1 MADNFQYPST
11 YGRYTL
17 LESIGQGGMSAIDL
31 AQISVTNAQY
41 LRFVVIKRMQAKFTE
56 QENFVLMFKDEARIN
71 AELQHNKIAQVYDF
85 GQFGDEYFIAMEYI
99 PGVDLRVLQ
108 RELAKQAKGI
118 PIRITLRILSDVC
131 EALYYAHTRLD
142 TYGRPMN
149 VVHRDVNPRNIMIS
163 IRGEVKLIDFG
174 VAKADNRLDETV
186 GHTIKGKFAYMS
198 PEQIEGGKVDGRAD
212 LFAVA
217 LTLHELVDG
226 RRPFAGLNEV
236 QIMHRVL
243 SGNIPPL
250 LGPKDH
256 PQPELVQAIHECG
269 LATEAKDRYPS
280 AGHMQEAIDH
290 AAKACGGLATDAE
303 LAAFLRSIMPEETQ
317 AIAHR
322 LDRYRKEITQ
332 PNGLMSSYEN
342 SIAHE
347 LPTELF
353 QKTKDSIPPPPTNSP
368 YLSTSVQSKVDETL
382 VSHDSRSEQKYLFK
396 RTLLIGGA
404 LMTAGLIVFVLLTQE
419 KSSNSQTNAPRLI
432 QSEPIESTDINSTE
446 KLTDQPKATASEP
459 KPKSTKK
466 QIQAPKVEPV
476 PADQPQVQPS
486 VTPPQHSTVEPAVI
500 PSSASSSESQPQTQA
515 AQNQNASAE
524 NNTAAQGQTVSTNA
538 EINDTTEEEETQAS
552 AEPVE
557 QAYVFISSVA
567 GQNEIIV
574 KVDGQNIGTLTGPL
588 RTKIN
593 TGERTFLFINPSNGR
608 EFKQTISIS
617 KANQNLISVPE
628 L

>member
-1 MADNFQYPST
+1 MADNFQYPSS

-31 AQISVTNAQY
+31 AQISVTDAQY

-56 QENFVLMFKDEARIN
+56 QENFVLMFKDEAQIN

-85 GQFGDEYFIAMEYI
+85 GQFGEEYFIAMEYI

-131 EALYYAHTRLD
+131 EALCYAHTRLD

-243 SGNIPPL
+243 SGNIPSL

-256 PQPELVQAIHECG
+256 PQPELVQAIHECA
-269 LATEAKDRYPS
+269 LATDPKDRYPT
-280 AGHMQEAIDH
+280 AGHMQEAIVH

-303 LAAFLRSIMPEETQ
+303 MAAFLREIMPEETQ

-332 PNGLMSSYEN
+332 PHGLMASYDQ
-342 SIAHE
+342 SVSHE

-353 QKTKDSIPPPPTNSP
+353 HKGADSIPPPPTSGP
-368 YLSTSVQSKVDETL
+368 YLSTSVQGKTEETL
-382 VSHDSRSEQKYLFK
+382 VSQKSVSRHQQPFIRS
-396 RTLLIGGA
+396 LLIGGA
-404 LMTAGLIVFVLLTQE
+404 LAVAASIIFVMLSQDKP
-419 KSSNSQTNAPRLI
+419 KSAVSEVPKFI
-432 QSEPIESTDINSTE
+432 KSEPIEDAKTERKPINAAAPVPPQTPEVKDKIAPPTVKEVKPNPSVQTSASPQSQ
-446 KLTDQPKATASEP
+446 TAQSQTAQSATTTISKHTTRATIPNASEP
-459 KPKSTKK
+459 TSNT
-466 QIQAPKVEPV
+466 
-476 PADQPQVQPS
+476 S
-486 VTPPQHSTVEPAVI
+486 HLFRQHP
-500 PSSASSSESQPQTQA
+500 
-515 AQNQNASAE
+515 
-524 NNTAAQGQTVSTNA
+524 NTTS
-538 EINDTTEEEETQAS
+538 
-552 AEPVE
+552 
-557 QAYVFISSVA
+557 
-567 GQNEIIV
+567 
-574 KVDGQNIGTLTGPL
+574 
-588 RTKIN
+588 N
-593 TGERTFLFINPSNGR
+593 TG
-608 EFKQTISIS
+608 
-617 KANQNLISVPE
+617 
-628 L
+628 